1 MRMKY
6 FIPYLENNHFKYMV
20 IGFGKYK
27 GQKANDIVFR
37 KLEYI
42 DWCYENLDSFSLP
55 RNLMYDFGLGIENR
69 LIYAIQEDNQDM
81 IEFCRRIAKR
91 LPITLYN
98 FIEEDVNTG
107 INRINENNIRL
118 GINKIYKQFKL

>member
-1 MRMKY
+1 
-6 FIPYLENNHFKYMV
+6 MV

-42 DWCYENLDSFSLP
+42 DWCYENLDGFSLP
-55 RNLMYDFGLGIENR
+55 RNLMYDFELGIENR
-69 LIYAIQEDNQDM
+69 LIYAIQENNQDM
-81 IEFCRRIAKR
+81 IEFCRRITKH
-91 LPITLYN
+91 LPTTLYN
-98 FIEEDVNTG
+98 FIEEDVNTR